1 MDDEVRTFSEEFARR
16 KMMPVSDTLKK
27 KLLFGAAALNYMG
40 GTEPFKI
47 NREMVEDEKSFD
59 KHLAGWYEE
68 QARKIR
74 GG

>member
-1 MDDEVRTFSEEFARR
+1 
-16 KMMPVSDTLKK
+16 
-27 KLLFGAAALNYMG
+27 MG